1 MAPRVS
7 AGEGGAAMTDTLRPY
22 QVEVIAEIEAA
33 IAAGNKRII
42 VVAPTGSGKTIIGGE
57 LIDRFARSYRPAVVI
72 AHRLEIITQ
81 TSRKLYDRNI
91 RHGIIKA
98 GFEPRPMERVQCASV
113 QTLWSRAMRS
123 QAMPLPPADL
133 LIIDEC

>member
-1 MAPRVS
+1 
-7 AGEGGAAMTDTLRPY
+7 MTDTLRPY

-91 RHGIIKA
+91 RTASSRPASSHGRWSA
-98 GFEPRPMERVQCASV
+98 CSAPRCRPCGRARCA
-113 QTLWSRAMRS
+113 RRRCRCRR
-123 QAMPLPPADL
+123 P
-133 LIIDEC
+133 IC